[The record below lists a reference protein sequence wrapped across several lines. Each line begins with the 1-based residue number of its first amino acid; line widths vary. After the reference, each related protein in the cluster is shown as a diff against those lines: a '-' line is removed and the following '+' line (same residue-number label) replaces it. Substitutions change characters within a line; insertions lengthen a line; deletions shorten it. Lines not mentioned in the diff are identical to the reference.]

1 MFNKK
6 ITRLSFLLAVII
18 LAVSCGTVR
27 NEYSYGWIDDLAERQ
42 KALSGLQKEEEVNS
56 TLTEDGE
63 KSWHSWAE
71 KLLTEDYLQKQIEQA
86 CDKADG
92 DHLDNAVRWADIAGL
107 DGFYRN
113 EVLAAYGQAGVDLY
127 DMLDAICYLYLIDPA
142 AAMYSVFEDYVQ
154 IAVNNEDAS
163 ASVVAP
169 ATEES
174 NPYFSDNSC
183 RLMPVPVIGLESD
196 QIEDIYSI
204 FKDAHPQYYFIGT
217 HGSLYDDDGVEYG
230 LDLYIYNDFKN
241 DSQFTKVMDALDKA
255 QGEYRTADWDN
266 LEEVEKLRIIY
277 DWLAKHV
284 DYDFYAAGYVKEEIL
299 AKYYPDSY
307 KKYMDQN
314 AGSSEDGNPSGDA
327 DYTHSQTVWSVFVH
341 QMDDDY
347 PIFSSGS
354 GEPVYAKDRTTKY
367 HTVCA
372 GYSAA
377 FSLLCGNEDLEAIEI
392 SGGGHAWNRA
402 KINGQW
408 YNMDC
413 TWDDVGYNPDGPGL
427 FVQYQYFARSD
438 EFFYQSHELSESG
451 IMNNIKENM
460 VGKDDFTPYEHTYY
474 KTDDGWIHGYN
485 DGNGLLFLEENGEPV
500 LDNDGNYLTFDIS
513 EIDDENLIP
522 FDDIPGYISHND
534 GVYEE

>member
-1 MFNKK
+1 
-6 ITRLSFLLAVII
+6 
-18 LAVSCGTVR
+18 
-27 NEYSYGWIDDLAERQ
+27 
-42 KALSGLQKEEEVNS
+42 
-56 TLTEDGE
+56 
-63 KSWHSWAE
+63 
-71 KLLTEDYLQKQIEQA
+71 
-86 CDKADG
+86 
-92 DHLDNAVRWADIAGL
+92 
-107 DGFYRN
+107 
-113 EVLAAYGQAGVDLY
+113 
-127 DMLDAICYLYLIDPA
+127 
-142 AAMYSVFEDYVQ
+142 
-154 IAVNNEDAS
+154 
-163 ASVVAP
+163 
-169 ATEES
+169 
-174 NPYFSDNSC
+174 
-183 RLMPVPVIGLESD
+183 MPVPVIGLESD

-230 LDLYIYNDFKN
+230 LDLYIY
-241 DSQFTKVMDALDKA
+241 
-255 QGEYRTADWDN
+255 
-266 LEEVEKLRIIY
+266 

-314 AGSSEDGNPSGDA
+314 ADSGEDSNPSGDA

-377 FSLLCGNEDLEAIEI
+377 FSLLCGNENLEAIEI

-413 TWDDVGYNPDGPGL
+413 T
-427 FVQYQYFARSD
+427 
-438 EFFYQSHELSESG
+438 
-451 IMNNIKENM
+451 
-460 VGKDDFTPYEHTYY
+460 
-474 KTDDGWIHGYN
+474 
-485 DGNGLLFLEENGEPV
+485 
-500 LDNDGNYLTFDIS
+500 
-513 EIDDENLIP
+513 
-522 FDDIPGYISHND
+522 
-534 GVYEE
+534 